1 MTQRESLRFSGYWG
15 GEQEAGGG
23 EGEKMIFFFPLL
35 VLGLFLPMVSDFASS
50 LGHLI

>member
-1 MTQRESLRFSGYWG
+1 MVIVEVNKR
-15 GEQEAGGG
+15 QEEAI

-50 LGHLI
+50 LGHSI